1 MDQNLLK
8 ARSLLEAGNYTCVLC
23 RGEMVHSSCLRGVA
37 PLLQLLDGGEDVA
50 GFSAADKVVGKA
62 TAYLYRLLGVKA
74 VYAQVVSRGALEVL
88 ARSGIHLQYGSL
100 VNQIQNRTQTGACP
114 MEMATKDSQTPE
126 DALLAIRQTL
136 KQLQGQ

>member
-88 ARSGIHLQYGSL
+88 TRSGIHLQYGSL
-100 VNQIQNRTQTGACP
+100 VDQIQNRTQTGACP
-114 MEMATKDSQTPE
+114 MEMATKDAQTPE

-136 KQLQGQ
+136 KRLQGQ